1 MIRVSTEL
9 KTLLEIISNGSLRK
23 SSTGS
28 TYFADML
35 LNPLKRLSLILQSIV
50 QTCLGLDFL
59 RREKA
64 VYSNPIIESD
74 HYNVVTRGLDQIRAV
89 IIRV

>member
-1 MIRVSTEL
+1 MIRVSAEL
-9 KTLLEIISNGSLRK
+9 NTLSEIVSNRWRRER
-23 SSTGS
+23 STGS

-35 LNPLKRLSLILQSIV
+35 LNPVKCLSLILQSIV
-50 QTCLGLDFL
+50 QTCLCLNFL

-74 HYNVVTRGLDQIRAV
+74 YHNVVTRGLDQIRAV